1 MRGTDRPAASGRHGP
16 TPAEPAGVP
25 ERGDPQL
32 ATDIDDVLA
41 RLSPTHRADLVLR
54 DTEGLDEEATA
65 ALPGVP
71 AGTAESRPHRARMS
85 FRKAWSS

>member
-1 MRGTDRPAASGRHGP
+1 M
-16 TPAEPAGVP
+16 
-25 ERGDPQL
+25 
-32 ATDIDDVLA
+32 
-41 RLSPTHRADLVLR
+41 LR